1 MKTNRQLIQ
10 STFYQLNIP
19 TIYVLYEMFE
29 YFRHF
34 LSYFFLS
41 KVYNIDFE
49 KRLHQN
55 ITKARKK
62 SPELNKNSVS

>member
-1 MKTNRQLIQ
+1 
-10 STFYQLNIP
+10 
-19 TIYVLYEMFE
+19 MFE